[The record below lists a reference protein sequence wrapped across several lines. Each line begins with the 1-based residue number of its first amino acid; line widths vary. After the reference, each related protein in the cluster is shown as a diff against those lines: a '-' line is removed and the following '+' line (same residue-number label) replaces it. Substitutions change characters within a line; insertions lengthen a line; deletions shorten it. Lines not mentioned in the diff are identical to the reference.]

1 MLQRGYIILIIGGAL
16 LISGI
21 VVSALWAGSFA
32 GKFLRENT
40 ILNSVSIRPS
50 GLVNSTFQVMDTSR
64 PVSLAIH
71 VERSNNNINSG
82 TGQGQGQIPNNT
94 LRETVRNPNGLVMT
108 SNEFSKQFFT
118 TFKPDMTGKYISTI
132 QNLGNTTVSIDVL
145 VGNLPFIGANNQVN
159 VNFFGGIIVGVI
171 LIIAGIIALIAGVI
185 ILILYRRKVSPKT

>member
-1 MLQRGYIILIIGGAL
+1 MLQRGYIILITGGAL

-21 VVSALWAGSFA
+21 VISALWTGSFA
-32 GKFLRENT
+32 GRFLRENT

-50 GLVNSTFQVMDTSR
+50 GSVNSTFQVMDTSR

-71 VERSNNNINSG
+71 VEHSNNSINSG

-94 LRETVRNPNGLVMT
+94 LRETVRNPNGLVTT
-108 SNEFSKQFFT
+108 SNEFSNQFFT
-118 TFKPDMTGKYISTI
+118 TFKPDMTGKYIATI
-132 QNLGNTTVSIDVL
+132 QNLGNTTVSVGVL

-171 LIIAGIIALIAGVI
+171 LIIAGIIVLIAGVI
-185 ILILYRRKVSPKT
+185 ILILDRRKVSPKT

>member
-1 MLQRGYIILIIGGAL
+1 MLQRGYIILITGGAL

-21 VVSALWAGSFA
+21 VISALWTGSFT
-32 GKFLRENT
+32 GRFLRENT

-50 GLVNSTFQVMDTSR
+50 GSVNSTFQVMDTSR

-82 TGQGQGQIPNNT
+82 TGQGQIPNNT

-118 TFKPDMTGKYISTI
+118 TFKPDMTGKYIATI
-132 QNLGNTTVSIDVL
+132 QNLGNITVSIGVL

-185 ILILYRRKVSPKT
+185 ILILDRRKVSPKT

>member
-21 VVSALWAGSFA
+21 VISALWVGSFA
-32 GKFLRENT
+32 GRFLRENT

-71 VERSNNNINSG
+71 VERSNNNINPG
-82 TGQGQGQIPNNT
+82 TGQRQIPNNT

-108 SNEFSKQFFT
+108 SNEFTKQFFT
-118 TFKPDMTGKYISTI
+118 TFKPDITGKYIATI
-132 QNLGNTTVSIDVL
+132 QNLGNTTVSTGVL

-171 LIIAGIIALIAGVI
+171 LIIAGIIVLIAGVI
-185 ILILYRRKVSPKT
+185 VLILDRRKVSPKT

>member
-21 VVSALWAGSFA
+21 VISALWVGSFA
-32 GKFLRENT
+32 GRFLRENT

-82 TGQGQGQIPNNT
+82 TGQGQIPNNT

-118 TFKPDMTGKYISTI
+118 TFKPDITGKYIATI
-132 QNLGNTTVSIDVL
+132 QNLGNTTVSTGVL

-171 LIIAGIIALIAGVI
+171 LIIAGIIILIAGVI
-185 ILILYRRKVSPKT
+185 VLILDRRKVSPKK

>member
-32 GKFLRENT
+32 GKFLSENT
-40 ILNSVSIRPS
+40 ILNSVPIRPS
-50 GLVNSTFQVMDTSR
+50 GSVNSTFQVMDTSR

-71 VERSNNNINSG
+71 VERSNNNINSD
-82 TGQGQGQIPNNT
+82 TGQGQIPNNT

-108 SNEFSKQFFT
+108 SNEFSKQFFN
-118 TFKPDMTGKYISTI
+118 TFKPDMTGKYIATI
-132 QNLGNTTVSIDVL
+132 QNLGNATVSVGVL
-145 VGNLPFIGANNQVN
+145 VGNLPFIDANNQVN

>member
-21 VVSALWAGSFA
+21 VISALWVGSFA
-32 GKFLRENT
+32 GRFLRENT

-71 VERSNNNINSG
+71 VERSNNNINPG
-82 TGQGQGQIPNNT
+82 TGQGQIPNNT

-118 TFKPDMTGKYISTI
+118 TFKPDITGKYIATI
-132 QNLGNTTVSIDVL
+132 QNLGNTTVSTGVL
-145 VGNLPFIGANNQVN
+145 VGNLPFIGVNNQVN

-171 LIIAGIIALIAGVI
+171 LIIAGIIVLIAGVI
-185 ILILYRRKVSPKT
+185 VLMLDRRKVSPKT

>member
-21 VVSALWAGSFA
+21 VISALWVGSFA
-32 GKFLRENT
+32 SRFLRENT

-71 VERSNNNINSG
+71 VEHSNNSINSG

-108 SNEFSKQFFT
+108 SNEFSNQFLLHL
-118 TFKPDMTGKYISTI
+118 
-132 QNLGNTTVSIDVL
+132 NLI
-145 VGNLPFIGANNQVN
+145 
-159 VNFFGGIIVGVI
+159 
-171 LIIAGIIALIAGVI
+171 
-185 ILILYRRKVSPKT
+185 

>member
-64 PVSLAIH
+64 PISLAIH

-108 SNEFSKQFFT
+108 SNEFSKQFFN
-118 TFKPDMTGKYISTI
+118 TFKPDMTGKYIATI
-132 QNLGNTTVSIDVL
+132 QNLGNTTVSVGVL

-171 LIIAGIIALIAGVI
+171 LIIAGIIVLIAGVI
-185 ILILYRRKVSPKT
+185 ILILDRRKVSPKT